1 MKKKILFIIWS
12 YSYGGG
18 AETVLKSLVNN
29 MDFEKYEIDII
40 EYWHSNNKTEET
52 DKRVGILQPIID
64 STKDSKIKMVITKI
78 ILEHFPI
85 LLRKKF
91 IKKKYDYEIAFNY
104 MIPTFLLSKKG
115 KTISWNHGDIYDLK
129 YKKRDKFLQDRSYR
143 YVNKIVAISQ
153 NTYNSIV
160 EIFPKYKEKTM
171 IINNSI
177 DLNDVYKKAEQHI
190 EIEKTNFTIL
200 FAGRF
205 DENKNPDLL
214 IETAKALKNKKI
226 EFEMWLLGKGELQE
240 KIENKIKLY
249 KLEKECKILG
259 YKENPYPYFKKADLI
274 MLCSKSEGFP
284 TVLAEGLA
292 LGKPFVSTNVGGIQE
307 LSSDGKCG
315 IINST
320 SEEFS
325 CTIEKLKN
333 DKNLYIKMS
342 DYGKKYINTFSFENQ
357 IKRIENL
364 FNEIDNTS
372 K

>member
-226 EFEMWLLGKGELQE
+226 EFEMWLLGKGAA
-240 KIENKIKLY
+240 
-249 KLEKECKILG
+249 G
-259 YKENPYPYFKKADLI
+259 
-274 MLCSKSEGFP
+274 
-284 TVLAEGLA
+284 
-292 LGKPFVSTNVGGIQE
+292 
-307 LSSDGKCG
+307 SS
-315 IINST
+315 
-320 SEEFS
+320 
-325 CTIEKLKN
+325 
-333 DKNLYIKMS
+333 
-342 DYGKKYINTFSFENQ
+342 
-357 IKRIENL
+357 
-364 FNEIDNTS
+364 
-372 K
+372 